1 MLAALSAAAQRQR
14 GDESWGQPGVSF
26 LQYRTDAVECAHRA
40 GQDAPVDH
48 PQVDLV
54 FSSNIVIPG
63 AEKDVDLPMR
73 EMVDAA
79 APNPQRMTRPWREIS
94 GQLQEPLAQRLTERG
109 YRRFRLTKDQ
119 VGELKALSPGSRARQ
134 VYLWNLAVD
143 PEVQRLRD
151 GAPLAPLY
159 PAARGFMQAA
169 STTLSSKAPGSGL
182 VQSRCSNA

>member
-1 MLAALSAAAQRQR
+1 MPRLILLALTAALVAQPAMAERQR

-26 LQYRTDAVECAHRA
+26 LQYRTDAVECAYRV
-40 GQDAPVDH
+40 GQDAPVDY

-54 FSSNIVIPG
+54 FSTNIVTPT
-63 AEKDVDLPMR
+63 AETDVDMPMR

-94 GQLQEPLAQRLTERG
+94 SQLQEPLAKCLGERG

-119 VGELKALSPGSRARQ
+119 AKELSALSAGSKARQ

-143 PEVQRLRD
+143 PQVQRRQVE
-151 GAPLAPLY
+151 
-159 PAARGFMQAA
+159 R
-169 STTLSSKAPGSGL
+169 
-182 VQSRCSNA
+182 R